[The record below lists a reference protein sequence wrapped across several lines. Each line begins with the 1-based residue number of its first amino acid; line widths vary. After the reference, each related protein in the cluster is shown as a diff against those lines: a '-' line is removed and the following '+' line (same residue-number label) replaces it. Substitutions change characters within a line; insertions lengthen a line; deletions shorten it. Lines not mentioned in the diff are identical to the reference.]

1 MSTVLNVYC
10 LLKLPT
16 ETTLLYSYFELIIF
30 FKLCSFSLLLLYPL
44 LSTASLFSLLSL
56 LYYSLY
62 STTLLSTLSTL
73 LLHKAS
79 HILTH
84 YYLLVIYWLTIC
96 WLTPTTLTTTTLLLS
111 TWFLGCSNYF
121 ELNTFFILLSLL
133 LLYSLFSTYCISLS
147 LLGGWWPQIWDG
159 RRT

>member
-44 LSTASLFSLLSL
+44 LSTASL
-56 LYYSLY
+56 YRISLY

-84 YYLLVIYWLTIC
+84 YYLLVIYWLTTC

-121 ELNTFFILLSLL
+121 ELNTFLILLSLP
-133 LLYSLFSTYCISLS
+133 LLYSLFSTYCTSLS